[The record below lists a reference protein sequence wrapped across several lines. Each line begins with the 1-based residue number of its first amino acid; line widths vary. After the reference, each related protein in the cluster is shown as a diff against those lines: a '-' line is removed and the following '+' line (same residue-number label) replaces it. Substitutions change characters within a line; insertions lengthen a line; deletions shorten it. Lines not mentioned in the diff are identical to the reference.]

1 MNSAPNLLKKLL
13 IFFEFI
19 KTHET
24 AFHYCADVGN
34 NDVLCTTLEFMSTSD
49 IQKAMNK
56 QTTIGWTP
64 LLIACH
70 RGHMELVNT
79 MLNNHARV
87 DVFDL
92 EGRSALHLA
101 ADRGYLQV
109 NIEYQARWKDIQ
121 YRKNYILKIV
131 RVLGM

>member
-1 MNSAPNLLKKLL
+1 MS
-13 IFFEFI
+13 
-19 KTHET
+19 T
-24 AFHYCADVGN
+24 ADV
-34 NDVLCTTLEFMSTSD
+34 
-49 IQKAMNK
+49 QKAMNK

-109 NIEYQARWKDIQ
+109 SSDYCAHGSLSDTTN
-121 YRKNYILKIV
+121 NYFYFV
-131 RVLGM
+131 

>member
-1 MNSAPNLLKKLL
+1 ML
-13 IFFEFI
+13 
-19 KTHET
+19 
-24 AFHYCADVGN
+24 CV
-34 NDVLCTTLEFMSTSD
+34 VLDFLSTVD

-70 RGHMELVNT
+70 RGHTELVNT

-109 NIEYQARWKDIQ
+109 SQSMYEHIPNVGD
-121 YRKNYILKIV
+121 
-131 RVLGM
+131 